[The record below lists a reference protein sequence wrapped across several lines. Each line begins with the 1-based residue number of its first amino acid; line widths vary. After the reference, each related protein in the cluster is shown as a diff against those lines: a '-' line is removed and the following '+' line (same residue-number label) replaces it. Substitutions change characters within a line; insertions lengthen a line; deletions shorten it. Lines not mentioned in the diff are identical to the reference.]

1 VGFITGLS
9 IDTTPSSARL
19 FAKILIQKSK
29 KLSTTAKAEMAQ
41 GVSKKNCLKTVIATM
56 LKPLLPV

>member
-1 VGFITGLS
+1 MGFITGLS
-9 IDTTPSSARL
+9 IDTTPSNARL

-41 GVSKKNCLKTVIATM
+41 GVSKKNCLRAVIATM
-56 LKPLLPV
+56 SKLLLPV